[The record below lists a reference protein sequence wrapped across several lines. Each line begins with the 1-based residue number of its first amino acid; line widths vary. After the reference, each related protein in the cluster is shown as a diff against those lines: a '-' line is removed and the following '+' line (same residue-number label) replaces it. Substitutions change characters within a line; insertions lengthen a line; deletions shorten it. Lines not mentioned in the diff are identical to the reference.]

1 MTHVSRLG
9 NALAPN
15 VHAVVSNSGTL
26 HSCVQPAGYAYAAS
40 NQAECMWHLQAQVQH
55 MTKKYHIYMTMDG
68 RISMAGLSG
77 SSCKYLAEAMKDAVE
92 NVKA

>member
-1 MTHVSRLG
+1 ML
-9 NALAPN
+9 N
-15 VHAVVSNSGTL
+15 VVKIVVVSMTL
-26 HSCVQPAGYAYAAS
+26 LLTKFSWQM
-40 NQAECMWHLQAQVQH
+40 QEQVLH
-55 MTKKYHIYMTMDG
+55 MTKKYHIYMTLDG

>member
-1 MTHVSRLG
+1 MCM
-9 NALAPN
+9 
-15 VHAVVSNSGTL
+15 HAVVSDSGTL
-26 HSCVQPAGYAYAAS
+26 HSCVQPAGYAAS
-40 NQAECMWHLQAQVQH
+40 NLAESLWHLQAQVQH

>member
-1 MTHVSRLG
+1 MHKCTQAAFETSITQ
-9 NALAPN
+9 AATFCSQS
-15 VHAVVSNSGTL
+15 AVLIVPL
-26 HSCVQPAGYAYAAS
+26 
-40 NQAECMWHLQAQVQH
+40 LQAQVQH

>member
-1 MTHVSRLG
+1 MNLKG
-9 NALAPN
+9 L
-15 VHAVVSNSGTL
+15 
-26 HSCVQPAGYAYAAS
+26 PAKGAHAS
-40 NQAECMWHLQAQVQH
+40 NASFEAAADCPCELQAQVQH

-92 NVKA
+92 NVKS

>member
-1 MTHVSRLG
+1 MCM
-9 NALAPN
+9 
-15 VHAVVSNSGTL
+15 HAVVSDSGTL
-26 HSCVQPAGYAYAAS
+26 HNYVQPAGYAAS
-40 NQAECMWHLQAQVQH
+40 NLPECSWHLQAQVQH

>member
-1 MTHVSRLG
+1 MCMLRNTVLCYVDQH
-9 NALAPN
+9 NAKLEF
-15 VHAVVSNSGTL
+15 VRGT
-26 HSCVQPAGYAYAAS
+26 QG
-40 NQAECMWHLQAQVQH
+40 QVQH
-55 MTKKYHIYMTMDG
+55 MTKKYHIYMTLDG

>member
-1 MTHVSRLG
+1 MPWHHMC
-9 NALAPN
+9 
-15 VHAVVSNSGTL
+15 VHAVVSDSGTL
-26 HSCVQPAGYAYAAS
+26 HSHIQPACYATS
-40 NQAECMWHLQAQVQH
+40 NLAECSWHLQAQVQH

>member
-1 MTHVSRLG
+1 MC
-9 NALAPN
+9 
-15 VHAVVSNSGTL
+15 VHAVVSDSDAL
-26 HSCVQPAGYAYAAS
+26 FIYVHPADYAAS
-40 NQAECMWHLQAQVQH
+40 NLAECSWHLQAQVQH

>member
-1 MTHVSRLG
+1 MCISAGCLSCSRCK
-9 NALAPN
+9 
-15 VHAVVSNSGTL
+15 VHHARHG
-26 HSCVQPAGYAYAAS
+26 CV
-40 NQAECMWHLQAQVQH
+40 LQAQVQH

>member
-1 MTHVSRLG
+1 MSARDT
-9 NALAPN
+9 
-15 VHAVVSNSGTL
+15 
-26 HSCVQPAGYAYAAS
+26 
-40 NQAECMWHLQAQVQH
+40 LQAQVQH